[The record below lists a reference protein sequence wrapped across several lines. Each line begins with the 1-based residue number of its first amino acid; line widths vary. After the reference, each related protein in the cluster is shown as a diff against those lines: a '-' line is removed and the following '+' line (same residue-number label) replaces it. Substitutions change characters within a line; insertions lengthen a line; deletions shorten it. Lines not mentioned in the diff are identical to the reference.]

1 MSVQIPYNT
10 LSSIPLNTEDNIY
23 HIEDIDIPI
32 QRKNKEEDFL
42 GMVSAFAGIK
52 VGKEDKNAAD
62 ELYQSMVM
70 TFIDEA
76 HVALTTRFQHLRN
89 VDKKYLM
96 ETSKVKT
103 MFAKLVALC
112 MRTSQ
117 TTSGNQ
123 YELDKIYMRINLE
136 KKKVMNYFRNI
147 RPTPLLN
154 IAMLDLNDLNPIGN
168 QMSI

>member
-1 MSVQIPYNT
+1 MSVQIPY
-10 LSSIPLNTEDNIY
+10 SSMRPTEDNVYPVI
-23 HIEDIDIPI
+23 DTDIP
-32 QRKNKEEDFL
+32 RTKKNTEEDFL

-52 VGKEDKNAAD
+52 LGKEDANAAD
-62 ELYQSMVM
+62 ELYQSMVN

-76 HVALTTRFQHLRN
+76 HVALTTRFGHLRHTT
-89 VDKKYLM
+89 KTYLM
-96 ETSKVKT
+96 ETPKVKT

-147 RPTPLLN
+147 RPTRKLKIHELS
-154 IAMLDLNDLNPIGN
+154 LEDLNPIKR
-168 QMSI
+168 I

>member
-1 MSVQIPYNT
+1 MSVRLPYST
-10 LSSIPLNTEDNIY
+10 LSSIPLNSGDNIY
-23 HIEDIDIPI
+23 RVEDVDIPV
-32 QRKNKEEDFL
+32 QTKNLEEDFL
-42 GMVSAFAGIK
+42 TKVSAFAGIK
-52 VGKEDKNAAD
+52 LGSGKQNAAD
-62 ELYQSMVM
+62 ELYQSMIL

-76 HVALTTRFQHLRN
+76 HVALTTRFRHLEKI
-89 VDKKYLM
+89 DKKYFM
-96 ETSKVKT
+96 QTPKVNT

-147 RPTPLLN
+147 RPTPKIDISILSLG
-154 IAMLDLNDLNPIGN
+154 DLNPIGN
-168 QMSI
+168 KLSI